1 MVSSQLIL
9 NPVTSNL
16 KHPPTLL
23 RSLTLSLRPTRL
35 PSLITRLRL
44 RNPMKLPS
52 LSTKLPL
59 RSTTRHPSLITRLQP
74 NTTRLQLHTT
84 RHPSL
89 NIRLQPNI
97 TRLQLST
104 ARHPSLNTRH
114 QLIRTRKLLPQRILH
129 PVTISG
135 SSPTLRGSS

>member
-1 MVSSQLIL
+1 MISSSLTLNRPLMVSSQLIL

-35 PSLITRLRL
+35 PILITRLRL

-59 RSTTRHPSLITRLQP
+59 RSTTRHPSLNTRLQPNTTRHPSLITRLQP

-89 NIRLQPNI
+89 NIRLQPHY
-97 TRLQLST
+97 Q
-104 ARHPSLNTRH
+104 APAQHYEAPA
-114 QLIRTRKLLPQRILH
+114 P
-129 PVTISG
+129 
-135 SSPTLRGSS
+135 